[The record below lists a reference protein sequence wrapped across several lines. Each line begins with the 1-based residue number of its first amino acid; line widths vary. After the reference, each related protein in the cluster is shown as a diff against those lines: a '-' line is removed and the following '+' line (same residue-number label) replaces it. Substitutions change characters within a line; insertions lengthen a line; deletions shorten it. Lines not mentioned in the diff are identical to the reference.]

1 MRHRL
6 PELCHLNYVGM
17 PRVLQ
22 VPSNKSLTS
31 PLTMNFRRG
40 LRHIRGGEIYL
51 LFSSCGKVMEQ
62 KSLSESVF
70 SLLKSV
76 TLQ

>member
-1 MRHRL
+1 MAM
-6 PELCHLNYVGM
+6 PSELCGDAARATGAKQQK
-17 PRVLQ
+17 P
-22 VPSNKSLTS
+22 
-31 PLTMNFRRG
+31 
-40 LRHIRGGEIYL
+40 HISIDYELSSRAATYRGGEIYL